1 MVSITK
7 RVEMK
12 EIEMQGTVPA
22 PLKCSVQLDSL
33 GKECLETGE
42 GVYKY
47 KECINI
53 PPLLMIDDAIAV
65 SECGP
70 DSIKVN
76 ALIQSKVKMKNL
88 RLGHSKCFRMHV
100 GKNKTCCPVLQV
112 RDEIMLTSEREKY
125 LGDIISSS
133 CRLMRTLKNGIT
145 KELELQI
152 R

>member
-1 MVSITK
+1 MNYKETANDLWSAGVQDDKFLLMTKSNERCQVAVKTPWGSNTK

-12 EIEMQGTVPA
+12 EIEIQGTVPA

-47 KECINI
+47 KDCINI

-88 RLGHSKCFRMHV
+88 RLGHSKCF
-100 GKNKTCCPVLQV
+100 
-112 RDEIMLTSEREKY
+112 
-125 LGDIISSS
+125 
-133 CRLMRTLKNGIT
+133 
-145 KELELQI
+145 
-152 R
+152 